1 MKGKKIAPKTSL
13 HVLKYSVPFLSPFI
27 TAISAV
33 SITVI
38 STELYISN
46 KAFRIYYPLM

>member
-13 HVLKYSVPFLSPFI
+13 HVLKYGVPFLSPFI
-27 TAISAV
+27 TAISAA

-46 KAFRIYYPLM
+46 KAFRI